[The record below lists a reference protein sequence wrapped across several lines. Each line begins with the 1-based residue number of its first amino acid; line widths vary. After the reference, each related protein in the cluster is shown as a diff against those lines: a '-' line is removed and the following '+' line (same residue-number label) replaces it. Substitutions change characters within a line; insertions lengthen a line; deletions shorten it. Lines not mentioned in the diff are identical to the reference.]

1 MSCQPSTWRPSPRFV
16 PSTAKPA
23 YCATWQDATF
33 AVEWHAIE
41 PGGTA
46 GVASDGTCD
55 CRAERFLSDPHF
67 TIEHMLLSS
76 AASPLDLFHPLD
88 LSDLLSGDARPFDP
102 RDPLGLRAVVHDT
115 RRRAGARSVVDVL
128 VAALTR
134 RTVRSDAEIDPYLD
148 ELKSA
153 CRQTRRFRD
162 AIPVFQRIVTL
173 NPSRRHEVAAELAAV
188 HAHLGETVKAIA
200 LLETAYRGQRRLAA
214 RRRSFEFCLIGEVAA
229 TVLRQPELARE
240 IADLGRTIALA
251 RPLVPP
257 NESTMDVGNES
268 DIAAHLEGVA
278 AAPSRA
284 NGRRPRLRLVH
295 AA

>member
-1 MSCQPSTWRPSPRFV
+1 MTPTGRNTTP
-16 PSTAKPA
+16 
-23 YCATWQDATF
+23 F
-33 AVEWHAIE
+33 AWIPGCVSGAIE

-46 GVASDGTCD
+46 VHPDDLALD
-55 CRAERFLSDPHF
+55 FLSDPDL

-76 AASPLDLFHPLD
+76 PDAAASPLDLFHPFD
-88 LSDLLSGDARPFDP
+88 LSDLLSGDVRPFDP
-102 RDPLGLRAVVHDT
+102 RDPLGLHASVHDT
-115 RRRAGARSVVDVL
+115 RRRCGARSVVDVL

-162 AIPVFQRIVTL
+162 AIPVFQRIATL
-173 NPSRRHEVAAELAAV
+173 NPSRRHEVAAELAVV
-188 HAHLGETVKAIA
+188 HAHLGETAKGIA
-200 LLETAYRGQRRLAA
+200 LLETAHRGQRRLAA

-251 RPLVPP
+251 RPPVLPT
-257 NESTMDVGNES
+257 ESTMDAGIEAEV
-268 DIAAHLEGVA
+268 AAGLEGFDA
-278 AAPSRA
+278 GPSRA
-284 NGRRPRLRLVH
+284 EGRRSRLRLVS